1 MRAKRKLD
9 HGLSQS
15 KHRYGLRS
23 TVKHYKIEDQFLR
36 FPHISE
42 AIFNQLDD
50 VTLADCRKINKIWLN
65 FIDNQR
71 FLWIRLIK
79 KKIGHISNQLHV
91 PGPLFRKQTKIISF
105 KENWKHVFDKTPQI
119 IIKDLA
125 FSVEAFMVGKNPC
138 IF

>member
-36 FPHISE
+36 FLHISE

-50 VTLADCRKINKIWLN
+50 VSLADCRKINKIWLN
-65 FIDNQR
+65 FIDDQR
-71 FLWIRLIK
+71 S

-91 PGPLFRKQTKIISF
+91 PGPLFRKQTKIIRF
-105 KENWKHVFDKTPQI
+105 KENWKNVFDKTPQI

-125 FSVEAFMVGKNPC
+125 FSVEAFMVGKKPC